1 MLCNPY
7 YMVIKLVK
15 SWGQSQLGLIGSD
28 PYFLVQSQP
37 IFNSRSDLIGSPV
50 TNNEILRRIQHALNL
65 KNAQIIKAYEQADV
79 TVAHDQVNNWLK
91 DEGEKSFSKMKD
103 KDLAV
108 FLNGFINLKRG
119 KKEGEQPKPEVE
131 LTNNMIFMKL
141 RIALNMKAEDVLDVL
156 EVMGISLSKYEI
168 GAYFRKPNNKN
179 YKACDDQ
186 LLCDFLNGVQFSNRP
201 DSEEYSA

>member
-1 MLCNPY
+1 
-7 YMVIKLVK
+7 
-15 SWGQSQLGLIGSD
+15 
-28 PYFLVQSQP
+28 
-37 IFNSRSDLIGSPV
+37 V

-91 DEGEKSFSKMKD
+91 DESEKSFSKMKD

-119 KKEGEQPKPEVE
+119 KKEGEQPKPEVA

>member
-1 MLCNPY
+1 ML
-7 YMVIKLVK
+7 
-15 SWGQSQLGLIGSD
+15 
-28 PYFLVQSQP
+28 QSQP
-37 IFNSRSDLIGSPV
+37 IFISRSDLIGPPV

-79 TVAHDQVNNWLK
+79 TVTHDQVNNWLK
-91 DEGEKSFSKMKD
+91 DESEKSFSKMKD

-119 KKEGEQPKPEVE
+119 KKEGEQPKPEVA

>member
-1 MLCNPY
+1 M
-7 YMVIKLVK
+7 
-15 SWGQSQLGLIGSD
+15 
-28 PYFLVQSQP
+28 
-37 IFNSRSDLIGSPV
+37 
-50 TNNEILRRIQHALNL
+50 TNNEILRRIQHTLNL

-79 TVAHDQVNNWLK
+79 ALNHDQLNNWLK
-91 DEGEKSFSKMKD
+91 DSNEKSFSKMKD

-119 KKEGEQPKPEVE
+119 KKEGEQPKPEVT

-141 RIALNMKAEDVLDVL
+141 RIALNMKAEDVLNVL
-156 EVMGISLSKYEI
+156 EVVGISLSKYEI

-179 YKACDDQ
+179 YKECEDE
-186 LLCDFLNGVQFSNRP
+186 LLCDFLNGVQFQFRP